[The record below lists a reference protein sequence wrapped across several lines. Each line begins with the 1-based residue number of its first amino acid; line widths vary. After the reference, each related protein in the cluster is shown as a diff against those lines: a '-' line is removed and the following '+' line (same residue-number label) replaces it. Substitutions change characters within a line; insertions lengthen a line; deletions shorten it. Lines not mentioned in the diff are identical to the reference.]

1 MQVTLDE
8 FIAQHL
14 ESKLDAMFQRAYDQ
28 GVADARKKY
37 EVKPLMTRRQFME
50 FANISEAKC
59 AQLFNRQDFPVNRE
73 FGHPRVPRE
82 LLFEWIE
89 RNTDWVEANMPNFK
103 YSTRKASV

>member
-14 ESKLDAMFQRAYDQ
+14 ESKLNTMFQQAYDQ

-73 FGHPRVPRE
+73 FGHPRVPAD
-82 LLFEWIE
+82 LLFEWI
-89 RNTDWVEANMPNFK
+89 RMNTDWVGANAPHLK
-103 YSTRKASV
+103 YIS